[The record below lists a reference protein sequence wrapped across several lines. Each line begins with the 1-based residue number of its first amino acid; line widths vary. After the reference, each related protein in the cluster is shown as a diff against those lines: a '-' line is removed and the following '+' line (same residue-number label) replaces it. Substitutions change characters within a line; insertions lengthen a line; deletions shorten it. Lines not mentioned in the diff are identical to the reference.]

1 MTIASIFILCTLC
14 VCMLVKINKL
24 EKMYK
29 DAVIVASK
37 SEEKLTSIVDSA
49 KETLQSTVDR
59 NESLSHDLDKLENTF
74 KK

>member
-49 KETLQSTVDR
+49 KETLQSIVDR

>member
-1 MTIASIFILCTLC
+1 MTIASIFILCTIC

-49 KETLQSTVDR
+49 KETL
-59 NESLSHDLDKLENTF
+59 
-74 KK
+74 